1 MAQRAASAVNVA
13 PDWVRGLQA
22 LGFSEYEART
32 YIALLRICPATAYEI
47 SKAAGVP
54 RANTYSALENLT
66 KKMAVQPVSER
77 PVRYMPLDPESLFG
91 RISKETRERCR
102 KLAQDLGK
110 SASIDTRF
118 SVWSISGEQNVH
130 AKIAEMIDG
139 ARDHVWI
146 KASADVL
153 EQHRGALKRAADR
166 GTVVV
171 VVLFGDDA
179 RPFQFGRK
187 GKAYLHEGNG
197 VRMGFADNLFTVTT
211 DFREALTASVQGDVY
226 GAYTQ
231 SKPVVTM
238 AETLIRHDVY
248 LAEIFACL
256 GDRIDSHFGPYL
268 STLRRVLFSPEQ
280 RTDFERNLQTLKNG
294 RGNKRGRSTLDVSE
308 K

>member
-1 MAQRAASAVNVA
+1 MAARSPSGVSIA
-13 PDWVRGLQA
+13 PDWVKGLQT

-32 YIALLRICPATAYEI
+32 YIALLNICPATAYEV

-91 RISKETRERCR
+91 RIAKETRDRCR
-102 KLAQDLGK
+102 RLAQDLGK
-110 SASIDTRF
+110 SAPIDTRY

-130 AKIAEMIDG
+130 AKIADMIDG

-153 EQHRGALKRAADR
+153 ELHRPALERAAGR
-166 GTVVV
+166 GVAIVI
-171 VVLFGDDA
+171 VLFGDDA
-179 RPFQFGRK
+179 RPFRFGRK

-197 VRMGFADNLFTVTT
+197 VRMGLADNLFTVTT
-211 DFREALTASVQGDVY
+211 DFREALTANIQGDVY

-231 SKPVVTM
+231 SKPVVRM
-238 AETLIRHDVY
+238 AETLIRHDIY
-248 LAEIFACL
+248 LAEIFAHL

-268 STLRRVLFSPEQ
+268 MTLRRALFSPEQ
-280 RTDFERNLQTLKNG
+280 RVDFERNLQSLRNG
-294 RGNKRGRSTLDVSE
+294 RWPQPAKARRVE